1 MEIRGKNVWN
11 ASMKMSPKA
20 LASKCSDE
28 IPDNEMRKMESYLAW
43 LSSGFI
49 VFTLV
54 RMLLAKSPLFKNLD
68 DNIRYLI
75 AFCPRPE
82 RGVRGNKCRGRD
94 AGVKQHP
101 RHVFGHA

>member
-20 LASKCSDE
+20 LASKGSDE
-28 IPDNEMRKMESYLAW
+28 IPADDMRTESCLAW

-49 VFTLV
+49 VFILI
-54 RMLLAKSPLFKNLD
+54 RMLLAKSLLFENLD
-68 DNIRYLI
+68 GNIRYPIVL
-75 AFCPRPE
+75 CPRPE
-82 RGVRGNKCRGRD
+82 RGARGNKCRGRD
-94 AGVKQHP
+94 AGVTQHP